1 MLKPVTAA
9 ASGFVIG
16 ISLLPVA
23 SLPAVV
29 ARDSSGGATTTASS
43 AQQSAGLAAR
53 KVNGGTFA
61 GSDERDLVEGSE
73 ASDSVL
79 AGGGDDLITVFSGD
93 DVVDAGSGN
102 DATYAGDGLDMV
114 LSGAGK
120 DFSGGGQGGTEHS
133 LGTGDD
139 FGIADGGEHTFLGGA
154 GADWLEGS
162 DDKDLLDG
170 DARTPY
176 SDEQAGT
183 GNDILI
189 GHAGNDTFKAGG
201 GDDVLLPGAGDS
213 GQHAGAGFDFSSH
226 ARNSSAN
233 VDLLA
238 GGVRTPH
245 SVEALSGSRGDDVLR
260 GDNRSA
266 GASAADEP
274 FDVLNPAGI
283 SRIEGLAAL
292 LPGRGAIG
300 WDAGNIL
307 LGGAGSDTLEGRGTD
322 DVIDGDAVLEV
333 RLSVRSDPADA
344 ATETRSAA
352 TLRQLQP
359 DILEGSINPGNI
371 VAVAELSIES
381 GSGGSGD
388 PGDVDTAVFSGP
400 RAEYGVSS
408 AAGITTVT
416 HTGADGTDTLLGIEV
431 LQFRDG
437 TVEMGPQPDRSDEG
451 EPQPELPDE
460 VDLDRIAGATKY
472 HTSAAIS
479 AAHFEPDVPV
489 VYIARGDHFSD
500 ALTAG
505 PAAHAEGGPLLL
517 VKPSL
522 IPGPIAEELRRLAPQ
537 RIVITGGPIAIN
549 ETVAAQL
556 REYTTGSVTRVA
568 GPRAADTAAS
578 ISRASQQPGVDRVY
592 VTTSAKFP
600 DAMAGA
606 SPAAR
611 DGHPVLLAER
621 RTIPAAT
628 TAELERLQAKEIVV
642 LGGPLAVS
650 EAVAADL
657 SRLGTVTR
665 VGGATL
671 YDTAALISNKYFDQ
685 DTREVFIATGGDFP
699 DALSV
704 GPVAGRMGAPI
715 LLVPSNGPVPA
726 AVQTGLK
733 RLDLRRVTI
742 LGGPLAVSAEVE
754 DQLRTIL
761 RSSQ

>member
-29 ARDSSGGATTTASS
+29 ARDSGDGPATTTTAS
-43 AQQSAGLAAR
+43 AQQSAGLVAQQV
-53 KVNGGTFA
+53 KGGTFA

-93 DVVDAGSGN
+93 DVVDAGAGN
-102 DATYAGDGLDMV
+102 DATDAGDGFDMV
-114 LSGAGK
+114 LSGAGN

-133 LGTGDD
+133 LGPGDD
-139 FGIADGGEHTFLGGA
+139 FALAGSGQHTFLGGA

-162 DDKDLLDG
+162 GDNDLLDG

-176 SDEQAGT
+176 FDEPAGT
-183 GNDILI
+183 GGDILI
-189 GHAGNDTFKAGG
+189 GQAGHDTFHARG
-201 GDDVLLPGAGDS
+201 GDDILLPGAAENPQQG
-213 GQHAGAGFDFSSH
+213 GTGFDFSSY
-226 ARNSSAN
+226 ARSTAAAN
-233 VDLLA
+233 VDLQT
-238 GGVRTPH
+238 GGEEAHH
-245 SVEALSGSRGDDVLR
+245 SIEALSGGSEDDVLR
-260 GDNRSA
+260 GDDRSA
-266 GASAADEP
+266 GTSVEGGP
-274 FDVLNPAGI
+274 FDALNPAGI
-283 SRIEGLAAL
+283 SRINGLEAL
-292 LPGRGAIG
+292 LPGGGDIG

-307 LGGAGSDTLEGRGTD
+307 LGGAGSDTLEGRATD
-322 DVIDGDAVLEV
+322 DVLDGDAVLEV
-333 RLSVRSDPADA
+333 RLSVRSNPADPAS
-344 ATETRSAA
+344 ETRSAA
-352 TLRQLQP
+352 SLQQLQP
-359 DILEGSINPGNI
+359 DILDGTVNPSNL
-371 VAVAELSIES
+371 VAVAELSTEAAS
-381 GSGGSGD
+381 ND
-388 PGDVDTAVFSGP
+388 PDDDVGDVDTAVFSGP
-400 RAEYGVSS
+400 RAEYDISSVDGV
-408 AAGITTVT
+408 TTVT
-416 HTGADGTDTLLGIEV
+416 HTGPDGTDTLRGIEV

-437 TVEMGPQPDRSDEG
+437 TVEMDPQPDESDG
-451 EPQPELPDE
+451 

-505 PAAHAEGGPLLL
+505 PAARAEGGPLLL
-517 VKPSL
+517 VKPTS

-611 DGHPVLLAER
+611 DGHPMLLVER

-671 YDTAALISNKYFDQ
+671 YDTAALISNKYFDE

-704 GPVAGRMGAPI
+704 GPVAGRLGAPI
-715 LLVPSNGPVPA
+715 LLVPSDGPVPA
-726 AVQTGLK
+726 AAVETGLK
-733 RLDLRRVTI
+733 RLDLRSVTI

-761 RSSQ
+761 GPSQ